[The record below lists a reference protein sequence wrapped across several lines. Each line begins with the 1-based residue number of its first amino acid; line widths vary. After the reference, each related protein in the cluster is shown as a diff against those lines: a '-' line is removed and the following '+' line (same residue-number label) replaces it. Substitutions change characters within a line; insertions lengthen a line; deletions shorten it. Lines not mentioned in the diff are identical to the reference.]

1 MKTALITVLLMLGFC
16 CANAKEKSTSLDGK
30 TVVLE
35 GRWNGRAKNV
45 GQIICSIEP
54 KIVEV
59 SDFCGRPSPADGD
72 FVRVTGVLHWRPSP
86 KEENPGKMISDPGTC
101 DCYYLDWSTAKW
113 EKISPSEKQ
122 KSEANQ
128 APEPTPLRVT
138 PAAVAPVAPRSVAA
152 HL

>member
-1 MKTALITVLLMLGFC
+1 MKTALITVLLTLGFC
-16 CANAKEKSTSLDGK
+16 FANAEEKSASLDGK

-45 GQIICSIEP
+45 GQMICSIEP

-59 SDFCGRPSPADGD
+59 SDFCGRPSPANGD
-72 FVRVTGVLHWRPSP
+72 FVRVTGVLHWRPSL
-86 KEENPGKMISDPGTC
+86 KEEKPGEIISDPGTC

-113 EKISPSEKQ
+113 EKISPSQ
-122 KSEANQ
+122 KKEANQ
-128 APEPTPLRVT
+128 APEPTTTAVT
-138 PAAVAPVAPRSVAA
+138 GCACAHPAPAVVVA